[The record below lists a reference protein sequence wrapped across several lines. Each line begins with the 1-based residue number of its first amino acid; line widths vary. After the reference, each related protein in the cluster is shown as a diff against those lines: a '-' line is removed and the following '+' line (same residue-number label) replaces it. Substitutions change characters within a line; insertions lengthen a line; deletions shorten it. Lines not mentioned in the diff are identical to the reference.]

1 MRREV
6 KQHAK
11 SRGRWIT
18 DSSLPQH
25 PYFPLLEGKGIS
37 GMVEKGYFA
46 RVTVIVR
53 SLDLHCGKVSGFF
66 SFSVRALFIS
76 IAWVVTN

>member
-1 MRREV
+1 MKREV
-6 KQHAK
+6 KQHVK

-18 DSSLPQH
+18 DSSLPQR
-25 PYFPLLEGKGIS
+25 PCFPILEGKRS
-37 GMVEKGYFA
+37 STTVEKGYFA

-53 SLDLHCGKVSGFF
+53 SLDFQWGKVSGFF
-66 SFSVRALFIS
+66 CFSVRASFIS